1 MSPRPDR
8 SKTTLPVTRSRR
20 ERVGP
25 VAATSG
31 RIAAIDIGSN
41 SIHMVIVERG
51 GPAASGSYQV
61 LARERDMV
69 RLGKSALADGALS
82 QKAMRK
88 GLEALLKMTT
98 LARLK
103 GAGEIVAVATSAV
116 REAANGSDFLA
127 QVRALTGL
135 DVRILSGEEEG
146 ALIFRA
152 VQHAVDLSQGSVV
165 LADVGGGSTEWCVAR
180 RGDLRSVQ
188 SVPLGSLR
196 CSAMLEGDPPSPRS
210 IERLRRAV
218 REGLAKIKTPKTTD
232 RMIATSGTAACCGDL
247 ADLLAGRERGAMI
260 GGLRE
265 LRVREL
271 NSVVAG
277 LQTLTV
283 KEIAA
288 LPPVGAPRA
297 GSILAGAVLLQELAA
312 RAGVD
317 RLHLCDRA
325 LREGLVLEAHRR
337 AGVRSARSR
346 RRSSSPGSGPR
357 QPGARDARPRPAGRA
372 SRGPPVRPH
381 RPGPQSRRARARVAR
396 VRCPAARHR
405 ALDSFR
411 TPPQAQPLPH
421 HHRRSRRLRPAR
433 DRDHRRGGALPP
445 RRSTS
450 RAPRHVRGAAQLAT
464 ALRRAAHRL
473 FCGSPTR
480 SIAPMPRGSSSS
492 TPRSRGGAR

>member
-1 MSPRPDR
+1 
-8 SKTTLPVTRSRR
+8 
-20 ERVGP
+20 
-25 VAATSG
+25 
-31 RIAAIDIGSN
+31 
-41 SIHMVIVERG
+41 
-51 GPAASGSYQV
+51 
-61 LARERDMV
+61 
-69 RLGKSALADGALS
+69 
-82 QKAMRK
+82 
-88 GLEALLKMTT
+88 
-98 LARLK
+98 
-103 GAGEIVAVATSAV
+103 
-116 REAANGSDFLA
+116 
-127 QVRALTGL
+127 
-135 DVRILSGEEEG
+135 
-146 ALIFRA
+146 
-152 VQHAVDLSQGSVV
+152 
-165 LADVGGGSTEWCVAR
+165 
-180 RGDLRSVQ
+180 
-188 SVPLGSLR
+188 
-196 CSAMLEGDPPSPRS
+196 
-210 IERLRRAV
+210 
-218 REGLAKIKTPKTTD
+218 
-232 RMIATSGTAACCGDL
+232 MIATSGTAACCGDL

-265 LRVREL
+265 LRVRDL

-312 RAGVD
+312 KAGVD

-325 LREGLVLEAHRR
+325 LREGLVLEA
-337 AGVRSARSR
+337 SARRPSEAPVAGDVR
-346 RRSSSPGSGPR
+346 RRQVQDLASRAPGMLAHA
-357 QPGARDARPRPAGRA
+357 QQVAH

-405 ALDSFR
+405 ALDSLR

-421 HHRRSRRLRPAR
+421 HHRRSRRLRSAR
-433 DRDHRRGGALPP
+433 DRGHRRGGALPP

-450 RAPRHVRGAAQLAT
+450 RAPRHVRGAAQLADSDPSSGSPP
-464 ALRRAAHRL
+464 